1 MSPGPSP
8 NRDPLRPL
16 RYLWR
21 VPALLLHI
29 VFGIFLCAGILSWNQ
44 HRIMRNG
51 REPFAHRMIRWWA
64 TCLLRIFGLRAVR
77 IGTPLPDPVLFVANH
92 TSWIDIEMLHSQRA
106 ACFVAKAEIARWPLV
121 GWMAATGG
129 TIFHRRGSNHSL
141 SSVMQVMVERLRDG
155 RSVAVFPEGG
165 TGYHGVLK
173 VFHARIFQAALD
185 AGVAVQPVGLRFARD
200 GRRVIDAGFRE
211 GENFMQNLLRMLGE
225 APLDAEV
232 HFLKPIAAM
241 PEARRRMA
249 ELARERIAEALQDV
263 APEVVPDAV
272 MPDGA

>member
-1 MSPGPSP
+1 MDTAPTPAP
-8 NRDPLRPL
+8 DPWRPL

-21 VPALLLHI
+21 VPLLLLHI
-29 VFGIFLCAGILSWNQ
+29 LLGIVLCAGILSWNR
-44 HRIMRNG
+44 HRIMVDG
-51 REPFAHRMIRWWA
+51 REPFAHRMIRWWSRV
-64 TCLLRIFGLRAVR
+64 LMRIFGLRSVR

-92 TSWIDIEMLHSQRA
+92 TSWIDIELLHSQRA

-141 SSVMQVMVERLRDG
+141 AAVMQAMVERLRGG

-165 TGYHGVLK
+165 TGHNGVLK

-185 AGVAVQPVGLRFARD
+185 AQVPVQPVALRFARD
-200 GRRVIDAGFRE
+200 GKRVVDAGFRE
-211 GENFMQNLLRMLGE
+211 GESFMGNLLRMLGE

-232 HFLKPIAAM
+232 HFLTPVPAM

-249 ELARERIAEALQDV
+249 DLSRERIGAALD
-263 APEVVPDAV
+263 DAH
-272 MPDGA
+272 A